1 MKVLITGAGGQLGRD
16 LVRVLSDTDTV
27 MPYDRA
33 GLDVTD
39 AGAVWRVFLREKP
52 DAVIHAAAY
61 TAVDRAESEPD
72 EAFRVNALGARN
84 VAAAAAEIGAKLV
97 YVSTDYVF
105 DGRLGRPYHEF
116 DRPAPLGVYG
126 RSKREGEKLVRFVH
140 TKSFIVRTSWLYG
153 RGPRNFIGKILQA
166 AREGRPLRVVR
177 DEIGSP
183 TYTADL
189 ADFLSRLI
197 RTPLYGVYHAANTG
211 SCSRFELARAALL
224 LAGMDDVPIT
234 PVSSVHL
241 QNAAPRPGYSVLDG
255 RMIRLNGL
263 APLPNWQDA
272 LARCLAA
279 D

>member
-1 MKVLITGAGGQLGRD
+1 MRVLITGAGGQLGRD

-27 MPYDRA
+27 MPCDRA

-39 AGAVWRVFLREKP
+39 AEVVRRVFEREKP

-61 TAVDRAESEPD
+61 TSVDRAEIEPD
-72 EAFRVNALGARN
+72 EAYRVNALGARN

-97 YVSTDYVF
+97 HISTDYVF

-116 DRPAPLGVYG
+116 DRPAPLSVYG
-126 RSKREGEKLVRFVH
+126 RSKREGERLVRFVH
-140 TKSFIVRTSWLYG
+140 TKSFIVRTSWLYD
-153 RGPRNFIGKILQA
+153 RGPHNFIGKILQA
-166 AREGRPLRVVR
+166 AREGRTLRVVH

-189 ADFLSRLI
+189 AEFLSRLI
-197 RTPLYGVYHAANTG
+197 RTPLYGIYHAANTG
-211 SCSRFELARAALL
+211 SCSRFELAKAALM
-224 LAGMDDVPIT
+224 LAGLDHVP
-234 PVSSVHL
+234 L
-241 QNAAPRPGYSVLDG
+241 QPISAVDLLGAAPRPGYSVLDG
-255 RMIRLNGL
+255 MMIRLNGL
-263 APLPNWQDA
+263 APLPNWQEG